1 MSLKSPI
8 KTASYVLPLKHAN
21 RSNPY
26 LADGPEHQK
35 GVVPHRM
42 WITSVSLRLAFYL
55 TLCHAFSMRYI
66 ALIFLVL
73 MTACAHNPKQTK
85 KVVSSSEKKM
95 SKIRATT
102 NGSTVSV
109 EKLRAARDQK
119 ELLKEKAMVSSKKI
133 NVSKASGRPALLT
146 QKQSSSNVLLRV
158 NPQTKQATAKLV
170 SPLTPAKDEK
180 TLLAEMRLRFERGD
194 EFGLFARYK
203 AYSQSYAKSKNAAE
217 AHFMAGMTY
226 LSLKDYG
233 RALKSFSA
241 GQVSPV
247 SNFVAKNHFAKGVTY
262 RKLNLLPTAQTVL
275 AEVVKKYPGTP
286 ESLRA
291 EAELKILK
299 GNRSR

>member
-1 MSLKSPI
+1 MPN
-8 KTASYVLPLKHAN
+8 KHAN

-26 LADGPEHQK
+26 LADGPEHQSA
-35 GVVPHRM
+35 VVPQRM

-73 MTACAHNPKQTK
+73 LTACAHNPKQTK
-85 KVVSSSEKKM
+85 KVVSSSEKKV
-95 SKIRATT
+95 SKTRATSK
-102 NGSTVSV
+102 GSVSNV

-119 ELLKEKAMVSSKKI
+119 ELLKEKAMVSSKKMP
-133 NVSKASGRPALLT
+133 VAAKTSPKSALLA
-146 QKQSSSNVLLRV
+146 KKEGSRNVLLKV
-158 NPQTKQATAKLV
+158 NPQTKQTTAKLV
-170 SPLTPAKDEK
+170 SPLAPAKDEK
-180 TLLAEMRLRFERGD
+180 TLLAEIRLRFERGD

-203 AYSQSYAKSKNAAE
+203 AYSQSYSKSKNAAE
-217 AHFMAGMTY
+217 VHFMAGTTY

-241 GQVSPV
+241 GQVSPP

-275 AEVVKKYPGTP
+275 AEVIKKYPGSP